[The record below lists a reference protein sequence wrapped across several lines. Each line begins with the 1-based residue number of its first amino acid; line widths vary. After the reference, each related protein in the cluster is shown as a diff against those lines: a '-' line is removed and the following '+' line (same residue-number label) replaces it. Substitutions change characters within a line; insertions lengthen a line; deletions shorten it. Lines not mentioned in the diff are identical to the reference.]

1 MRRDAVAGAAL
12 VLFWSSGFVGA
23 ELGTGYTGADTLL
36 AWRYVVAAAV
46 LWLVVAVRR
55 PPVPRGATGRQALLG
70 TLSQVLY
77 LGGVVTGVGL
87 GVPAGTAA
95 LVAALQP
102 LVVATAAGRLLG
114 ERTTRRQRVGL
125 AVGLAGVALVVAGD
139 LGPGT
144 APAWAFLLPV
154 GGMLALSAGTVL
166 ERRLQPPESPLV
178 SMTLQSTTAAV
189 LFTAVAALAGS
200 LHPPAEPGFWGA
212 VAWVVVLSSFGGYG
226 AYLLVLRRS
235 GATRASTL
243 LYLTPPTTMVWA
255 FLMFG
260 DLPALP
266 ALPGIALCA
275 VGVWLAL
282 GRGGRRAGSGRR
294 ETVGVPAHDGNRE
307 LAGRF
312 LPRHPGL
319 VPGRLRRA
327 HGRPGGCVERR
338 PGGAER
344 AGRGAHGIG

>member
-1 MRRDAVAGAAL
+1 
-12 VLFWSSGFVGA
+12 
-23 ELGTGYTGADTLL
+23 
-36 AWRYVVAAAV
+36 
-46 LWLVVAVRR
+46 
-55 PPVPRGATGRQALLG
+55 
-70 TLSQVLY
+70 
-77 LGGVVTGVGL
+77 
-87 GVPAGTAA
+87 
-95 LVAALQP
+95 
-102 LVVATAAGRLLG
+102 
-114 ERTTRRQRVGL
+114 
-125 AVGLAGVALVVAGD
+125 
-139 LGPGT
+139 
-144 APAWAFLLPV
+144 
-154 GGMLALSAGTVL
+154 MLALSAGTVL

-178 SMTLQSTTAAV
+178 SMNLQSTTAAV